1 MYMNTI
7 YLLIGLLILNI
18 LAPLMFDF
26 FDVPMR
32 TYLNYVLWINV
43 LVVFYLLIG

>member
-1 MYMNTI
+1 MNAI
-7 YLLIGLLILNI
+7 FLLVGLLILNI

-32 TYLNYVLWINV
+32 TYLNYILWANV
-43 LVVFYLLIG
+43 LAVFYLLIG